1 MEPLAQLS
9 KGIGITVDRKPP
21 SDAQRKGAG
30 VARGVWVVIVNWTA
44 RFASRRREVDE
55 AWTDPGPGLSAVI
68 RGLHDAGFD
77 VDLIYGFP
85 SVTSIL
91 WDRLAQVLDLLR
103 RPDLADR
110 ARVRMRHDY
119 VATGGQAAMS
129 PFLLIKAHAGGASQS
144 EQDTKQ
150 QVERV

>member
-1 MEPLAQLS
+1 
-9 KGIGITVDRKPP
+9 
-21 SDAQRKGAG
+21 
-30 VARGVWVVIVNWTA
+30 
-44 RFASRRREVDE
+44 
-55 AWTDPGPGLSAVI
+55 LSAVI
-68 RGLHDAGFD
+68 KGLHAAGFD

-110 ARVRMRHDY
+110 ARVRMRYDY